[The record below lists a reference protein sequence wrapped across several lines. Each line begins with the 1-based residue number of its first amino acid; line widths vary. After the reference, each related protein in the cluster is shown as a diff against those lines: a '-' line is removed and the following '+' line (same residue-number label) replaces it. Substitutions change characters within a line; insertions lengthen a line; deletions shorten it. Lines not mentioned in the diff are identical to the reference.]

1 MHNRRMSERQQRD
14 RHARRLVSH
23 AKEIGDA
30 PSKTELAE
38 AIREIGVIATVQV
51 PDEHQL
57 PRVATALLEGGIR
70 ALDLAHTSIRR
81 AGSPIQELKESGLLV
96 GIGAVTRSA
105 QAREARAFGA
115 DFITAS
121 VTTPDVVSA
130 CEEMGIPCILSG
142 LTPTEVWRAHE
153 MAADFVKITAA
164 EALGGPSYV
173 RSLRETLPD
182 LQLVGADIPLDG
194 YVPYLDAGVE
204 VLEFQSAL
212 DLPRLVEG
220 EAWAEISRRA
230 AKLVS
235 ARESWKD
242 HQW

>member
-1 MHNRRMSERQQRD
+1 MSERHQRGS
-14 RHARRLVSH
+14 HARRLASH
-23 AKEIGDA
+23 AKENWDA
-30 PSKTELAE
+30 SSKTELTE
-38 AIREIGVIATVQV
+38 AISEIGVIATVRV
-51 PDEHQL
+51 PDERQL

-70 ALDLAHTSIRR
+70 ALDLAYTTIGS
-81 AGSPIQELKESGLLV
+81 AASPIQELRERGFLV

-105 QAREARAFGA
+105 QAREARALGA

-164 EALGGPSYV
+164 EALGGPPYI
-173 RSLRETLPD
+173 RSLRETLPAPR
-182 LQLVGADIPLDG
+182 LVGADMPLDG
-194 YVPYLDAGVE
+194 YIPYLDAGVE
-204 VLEFQSAL
+204 VLDFQRSL

-220 EAWAEISRRA
+220 EAWSEISRRA
-230 AKLVS
+230 AKIVS
-235 ARESWKD
+235 TREDWKA
-242 HQW
+242 QKR

>member
-1 MHNRRMSERQQRD
+1 MSERQQRGG
-14 RHARRLVSH
+14 RARRLASH
-23 AKEIGDA
+23 AKETWDA
-30 PSKTELAE
+30 SSKTELTE
-38 AIREIGVIATVQV
+38 AISEIGVIATIRV
-51 PDEHQL
+51 PDERQL

-70 ALDLAHTSIRR
+70 ALDLAHTTIRS
-81 AGSPIQELKESGLLV
+81 AASPIQELRERGCLV

-105 QAREARAFGA
+105 QAREARALGA

-164 EALGGPSYV
+164 EALGGPPYV
-173 RSLRETLPD
+173 RSLRETLPA
-182 LQLVGADIPLDG
+182 LRLVGADMPLDG
-194 YVPYLDAGVE
+194 YIPYLDAGVE
-204 VLEFQSAL
+204 VLEFQSSL

-220 EAWAEISRRA
+220 GAWTEISRRA
-230 AKLVS
+230 AKIVS
-235 ARESWKD
+235 TREDWKAKIR
-242 HQW
+242 

>member
-1 MHNRRMSERQQRD
+1 VSESQEFSDRTSSVQHLMH
-14 RHARRLVSH
+14 
-23 AKEIGDA
+23 KEPGR
-30 PSKTELAE
+30 PLSKTKLAE
-38 AIREIGVIATVQV
+38 VIGEVGIIVTVRV
-51 PDEHQL
+51 PNEQHL

-70 ALDLAHTSIRR
+70 ALDLAYSTIRSAR
-81 AGSPIQELKESGLLV
+81 SPIQELKESGLLI

-130 CEEMGIPCILSG
+130 CEEMKIPCILSG

-164 EALGGPSYV
+164 EALGGPPYI
-173 RSLRETLPD
+173 RSLREPLPA
-182 LQLVGADIPLDG
+182 LQLVGADMPLDG
-194 YVPYLDAGVE
+194 YIPYLDAGVE
-204 VLEFQSAL
+204 VLEFQSYL
-212 DLPRLVEG
+212 ELPRLVEG

-230 AKLVS
+230 AKIVS
-235 ARESWKD
+235 TREDWKAK
-242 HQW
+242 HG